1 MRSKPKQGLSGGKTQ
16 ATSRTVTVP
25 NPQKP
30 AEAQQ
35 AASREAEMLK
45 EIRETRLDIENL
57 KSSVLSQTNIR
68 TLEHDFLREFQRL
81 SKEVKES
88 AEKNRNAIDKA
99 EAEIRFLREDM
110 ARVMSLEEEMSRLN
124 AKSLARD
131 VESLKEKSHWLE
143 TSVKGF
149 DMDPRIEKISEMEGK
164 IKILKASQPLIIE

>member
-16 ATSRTVTVP
+16 AATRTSVH
-25 NPQKP
+25 NSQKP
-30 AEAQQ
+30 AEMPQ
-35 AASREAEMLK
+35 AISREAEILR
-45 EIRETRLDIENL
+45 EIREMRLEMENL

-99 EAEIRFLREDM
+99 EAEIKFLREDM

-124 AKSLARD
+124 AKSIARD

-143 TSVKGF
+143 TSVNGF
-149 DMDPRIEKISEMEGK
+149 DMDPLIEKISEMEDK
-164 IKILKASQPLIIE
+164 IKIMKASQPLIIE